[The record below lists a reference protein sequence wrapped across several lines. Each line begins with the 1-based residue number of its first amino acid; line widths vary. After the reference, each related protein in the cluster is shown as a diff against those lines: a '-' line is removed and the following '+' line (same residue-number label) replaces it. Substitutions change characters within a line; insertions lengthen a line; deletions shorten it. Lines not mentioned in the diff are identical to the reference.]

1 MTPSLPPF
9 VFLTCQH
16 GAETALKQEV
26 ARRFPRWRVAFGR
39 PGLVTFKLPPEE
51 APSLWQQPPQLVLAR
66 CWGFSLGVLQAPEPQ
81 QLLPAAQ
88 EAIQQFG
95 CTGLHV
101 WSRDEQPPGHFDYEP
116 GVTPEDIHAAE
127 LLRCGLAP
135 RKLRTWV
142 APGAVV
148 LDVMR
153 VDPGR
158 WLLGVHRATRCPTTR
173 WPGGFSRVRL
183 PEEAVSRAYLKME
196 EVLRWSGLP
205 LGRGQVAAELGAA
218 PGGAS
223 QALLRRGVKVLGIDP
238 APIHPRVLQHPRFVH
253 IRRRARYVPR
263 RVYRGVQ
270 WLFADMNVTPRYTLD
285 VVEDIVTRPDV
296 SILGMLLTLKLTDWA
311 LVDQCEQY
319 RQRVHS
325 WGFPVVRLRQ
335 LHHHRR
341 ELCLLGAVAPVEELT
356 RRLRRRSRKPRR
368 RLRYL
373 LRRFRPEPMSKS
385 SLDEPGA

>member
-1 MTPSLPPF
+1 MTLDLPRF
-9 VFLTCQH
+9 VFAACQH
-16 GAETALKQEV
+16 GAEAALKDEV
-26 ARRFPRWRVAFGR
+26 ARRFPAWRVAFGR
-39 PGLVTFKLPPEE
+39 PGLVTFKLPPED
-51 APSLWQQPPQLVLAR
+51 PQSLWERPVELVLAR
-66 CWGFSLGVLQAPEPQ
+66 CWGFSLGVVEAQEPQ
-81 QLLPAAQ
+81 QLLPAAG
-88 EAIQQFG
+88 EAIERFG

-101 WSRDEQPPGHFDYEP
+101 WSRDQQPPGQFDYEP
-116 GVTPEDIHAAE
+116 GVTPEDIQAAE
-127 LLRCGLAP
+127 SLRQGLAP

-142 APGAVV
+142 VPGTVV

-153 VDPGR
+153 VDPGQ
-158 WLLGVHRATRCPTTR
+158 WLLGVHRATGCPTTR

-196 EVLRWSGLP
+196 EALRWSGLP
-205 LGRGQVAAELGAA
+205 LARGHVAAELGAS

-238 APIHPRVLQHPRFVH
+238 AQIHPRVLEHPRFVH

-311 LVDQCEQY
+311 LADQCEDY
-319 RQRVHS
+319 LRRVRS
-325 WGFPVVRLRQ
+325 WGFPLVRLRQ

-356 RRLRRRSRKPRR
+356 RRLRRRGRKRRRMPRR
-368 RLRYL
+368 RRKAKAA
-373 LRRFRPEPMSKS
+373 RDFSAGEE
-385 SLDEPGA
+385 SLG